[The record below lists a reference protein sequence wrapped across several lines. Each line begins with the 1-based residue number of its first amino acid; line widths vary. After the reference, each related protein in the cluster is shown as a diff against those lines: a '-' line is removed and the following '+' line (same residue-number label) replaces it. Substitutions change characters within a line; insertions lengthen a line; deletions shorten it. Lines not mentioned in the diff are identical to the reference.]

1 MTAGHEAPEL
11 TDQPAVA
18 LGGRLRDHPAPDVL
32 VLGRA
37 TLAGLG
43 SRLSGLAIKVHD
55 DAGAFLAALVN
66 NRPRVVVVS
75 APPAAASTIDAVA
88 AVRRRRPT
96 MRAVLLDAETAVEER
111 LRALKIGF
119 DAALTDAI
127 PGDELAG
134 RLLLLSRHPRSVRE
148 RLSICEGTV
157 LDTAARTL
165 LRDGRSIHLRPK
177 EFRLLEVLARHPG
190 RIHSRSQLLDQV
202 WGPGRAGDPRTVDV
216 HVRWLRAKVEPDP
229 RKPVHLLTVRGL
241 GYRLDPDGP

>member
-1 MTAGHEAPEL
+1 MTAGHVEPVP
-11 TDQPAVA
+11 TDQSPVI
-18 LGGRLRDHPAPDVL
+18 LGGRLRDHRAPDML

-37 TLAGLG
+37 TLTGVE
-43 SRLSGLAIKVHD
+43 SRLSGLTINVQD
-55 DAGAFLAALVN
+55 DAGAFLAALATD
-66 NRPRVVVVS
+66 RPRVVVVS
-75 APPAAASTIDAVA
+75 APPARASTIDAVA

-96 MRAVLLDAETAVEER
+96 MRAVLLDDEAAVEER
-111 LRALKIGF
+111 LRALEIGF

-127 PGDELAG
+127 PGEELAG
-134 RLLLLSRHPRSVRE
+134 RLLLLSRHPRSGRD
-148 RLSICEGTV
+148 RLSICEGTT

-165 LRDGRSIHLRPK
+165 LRDGRSVHLRPK

-190 RIHSRSQLLDQV
+190 RVHSRSELLDQV
-202 WGPGRAGDPRTVDV
+202 WGSGRAGDPRTVDV